1 MFQIYPS
8 EFGKERMAEEDT
20 KGPQEL
26 TEKKLAEAD
35 DAAGAND
42 SDFDLDLA
50 DDDDDDVVKSQQPDD
65 NAEEGDDYNM
75 EKLRQYQ
82 LNRLKYYY
90 AVIVCNSVAAADKI
104 YSECDGMEYESTA
117 TKLDLRFVPDE
128 MTFDDE
134 PKDVCCEM
142 PDTSKYMPRLF
153 TTTALQQ
160 AKVELTW
167 DENDLDRKEL
177 NDKLA
182 SGKLSEV
189 ADQDLRKYVAYSSE
203 EEEEEENEKEE
214 LELETKNDKL
224 ETKKSAKS
232 SSLSKYKALLTEIN
246 ERESEK
252 KNNRIEME
260 FSWGIGMKDKPST
273 SAVADSDQSSD
284 EDNEGDSQKPATI
297 KSKSGDPEK
306 THFDR
311 IVELKREKKK
321 ARKEEQKLKR
331 KKYRNGG
338 NLNDAESDSDI
349 GGNLDSD
356 GDGDIPDGID
366 LNDPYFA
373 EEFANGDFEAA
384 KPTKKNAIKKKRSKN
399 HIDEVDSDVEREK
412 AKLALLLDGDTDD
425 KRAHFNLKKIQ
436 DSENEKK
443 TQRKRKKVLRRS
455 KKQNEAEK
463 EMLQADD
470 FQIDTRDDRFKAIY
484 TSHLF
489 NIDPTN
495 PNFKKTK
502 AMDALIGEKL
512 KRVPTGQTAAN
523 RSVAADEPAAKKTK
537 RNVEMSMLVKSIKRK
552 VAQQ

>member
-1 MFQIYPS
+1 M
-8 EFGKERMAEEDT
+8 
-20 KGPQEL
+20 KGPREL
-26 TEKKLAEAD
+26 TEKKLDNAKHAAAAD
-35 DAAGAND
+35 D
-42 SDFDLDLA
+42 SDFDLDTADEEDA
-50 DDDDDDVVKSQQPDD
+50 DDADDTVGSRQPDD

-117 TKLDLRFVPDE
+117 TKMDLRFVPDE
-128 MTFDDE
+128 MTFDDT
-134 PKDVCCEM
+134 PKDVCTEM

-167 DENDLDRKEL
+167 DENDLERKEL

-182 SGKLSEV
+182 AGKLGEV
-189 ADQDLRKYVAYSSE
+189 ADQELRKYVAYSSE
-203 EEEEEENEKEE
+203 EEEEEEDVPQNNVKHEP
-214 LELETKNDKL
+214 
-224 ETKKSAKS
+224 KKSESVEQPAGKKS
-232 SSLSKYKALLTEIN
+232 SISKYKALLTEIN

-273 SAVADSDQSSD
+273 AAAADDSDQSSD
-284 EDNEGDSQKPATI
+284 EDNDADGKKPVAN
-297 KSKSGDPEK
+297 KSKSADPEK

-311 IVELKREKKK
+311 IVELKKEKKK
-321 ARKEEQKLKR
+321 ARKQEQKLKR

-338 NLNDAESDSDI
+338 NLNDSESDSEI

-356 GDGDIPDGID
+356 DDGDIPDGID

-373 EEFANGDFEAA
+373 EEFAGGDFEAA
-384 KPTKKNAIKKKRSKN
+384 KATKKRGASKKKRN
-399 HIDEVDSDVEREK
+399 RHDDDEVDSEAEREK
-412 AKLALLLDGDTDD
+412 AKLALLLDGDTGDR
-425 KRAHFNLKKIQ
+425 RAHFNLKQIQ
-436 DSENEKK
+436 DGENEKK

-463 EMLQADD
+463 AMLQADD
-470 FQIDTRDDRFKAIY
+470 FQIDTTDDRFKAIY

-512 KRVPTGQTAAN
+512 KRVPAGQMTTAA
-523 RSVAADEPAAKKTK
+523 VDGPALKKTK

>member
-1 MFQIYPS
+1 
-8 EFGKERMAEEDT
+8 MAEEEI

-26 TEKKLAEAD
+26 TEKKLAGAD
-35 DAAGAND
+35 DADGAND
-42 SDFDLDLA
+42 SDFDLDTG
-50 DDDDDDVVKSQQPDD
+50 DEDDDVVKSQQPDD

-90 AVIVCNSVAAADKI
+90 AVIVCNSVVAADKI

-117 TKLDLRFVPDE
+117 TKLDLRFVPDD

-203 EEEEEENEKEE
+203 EEDESEEEKP
-214 LELETKNDKL
+214 ELETKLDKL
-224 ETKKSAKS
+224 ESKKTAKNADNPSANS
-232 SSLSKYKALLTEIN
+232 SSLSKYKALLNEIN

-260 FSWGIGMKDKPST
+260 FSWGIGMKDKPSK
-273 SAVADSDQSSD
+273 SAAAADDSDDQSSD
-284 EDNEGDSQKPATI
+284 EDNEDDGQKTI
-297 KSKSGDPEK
+297 AGKSKSGDPEK

-331 KKYRNGG
+331 KKYRKGG

-356 GDGDIPDGID
+356 SDIPDGID

-373 EEFANGDFEAA
+373 EEFANGEFEAA
-384 KPTKKNAIKKKRSKN
+384 KPTKKNANKKKRTKN
-399 HIDEVDSDVEREK
+399 HTDEVDSDVEREK
-412 AKLALLLDGDTDD
+412 AKLALLLDGDADD
-425 KRAHFNLKKIQ
+425 QRAHFNLKKIQ

-443 TQRKRKKVLRRS
+443 SQRKRKKVLRRS

-463 EMLQADD
+463 AMLQADD
-470 FQIDTRDDRFKAIY
+470 FKIDTGDDRFKAIY

-512 KRVPTGQTAAN
+512 KRVPTGQTGANGSAA
-523 RSVAADEPAAKKTK
+523 VDEPASKKTK